1 MGSHF
6 EMLLKG
12 ISNAANVNPTVWAD
26 KDRKSYYGGS
36 AMMSSVTQDLSSYDN
51 EGTSESQFLE
61 QRLKQSEREVAAL
74 HARCDELDALVAK
87 STTALDELSAG
98 SSEISKVLDVVRAIA
113 RQTKLLAL
121 NASTEAARAGEAGR
135 GFAVVAAEVR
145 MLAEKTQ
152 AAIGDTRD
160 TMETIQNA
168 EHTLKSDNQHMR
180 SVLTAALTSDD

>member
-1 MGSHF
+1 
-6 EMLLKG
+6 MLVTARNG
-12 ISNAANVNPTVWAD
+12 VAACQRRFAFNE
-26 KDRKSYYGGS
+26 DRESYWGPMVMSVMTQSS
-36 AMMSSVTQDLSSYDN
+36 ASYEYDR
-51 EGTSESQFLE
+51 EAEPQFLE
-61 QRLKQSEREVAAL
+61 QRLRKSEQEVARL
-74 HARCDELDALVAK
+74 HARCEQLSALLAK
-87 STTALDELSAG
+87 SGGALNDLSSG

-152 AAIGDTRD
+152 SAIGDTRD

-168 EHTLKSDNQHMR
+168 ERILKSDNQKMLD
-180 SVLTAALTSDD
+180 VLTAKPADIS